1 MALGRGLLWGFSG
14 PCVLLL
20 LLQLGVLAEGRIY
33 QKRRMSEIETFRQG
47 ALEVCVEPFSQRARV
62 DLRLK
67 VMNRGSAKVV
77 PVGIVSLR
85 KNQLSDGAQ
94 HTVTANHFVEEGEH
108 KMIVLVD
115 GTYTPYEKTQVY
127 APSDE
132 YVFYGFSISLRG
144 RANITQ
150 CNVTPKTTT
159 TTTTTT
165 TSTTTPRPAP
175 TTTTTPA
182 GTTTTER
189 PTVNE
194 TRLFRKINQNEMG
207 RQLTGPTENDDMT
220 FDDPSEEVVPSVEA
234 GTESTVQTNATSERE
249 EWWDF
254 VWEMG
259 KFKGVPVLL
268 LLIVTL
274 IVGLVLGALCTLC
287 CEVYFSRRR
296 DVDKGHEVDRK
307 FSNYTSFRPD
317 YYPRLSTTT
326 TLTSTLNNARVDNE
340 ANHSNPLSQC
350 PPPSPPCSSPADTY
364 SMPHDAHRE
373 RAGSVSV
380 HDETLPLNYPL
391 TYPDRDPQNSKLLHT
406 FGGQSY
412 RESEYQ

>member
-132 YVFYGFSISLRG
+132 YVFYGFSISLRNG
-144 RANITQ
+144 
-150 CNVTPKTTT
+150 
-159 TTTTTT
+159 
-165 TSTTTPRPAP
+165 
-175 TTTTTPA
+175 
-182 GTTTTER
+182 
-189 PTVNE
+189 
-194 TRLFRKINQNEMG
+194 MG

-234 GTESTVQTNATSERE
+234 GTESTIQTNATSERE

-254 VWEMG
+254 VWKMG
-259 KFKGVPVLL
+259 NFKGVPVLL